1 MAKKRCRGII
11 DSKEVETTQLLFIS
25 QWICGEDLIIACMDC
40 LKFLL
45 ASFLPSQH
53 DVCTRRDHNKVEFYL
68 GNSVMVHSQLTLNP
82 KPSYGKEELPIE
94 EPGSTECT
102 KNRTRAW
109 GEECRAYHN
118 VLTNNLLLQGIYCCC
133 TPDKEKRKRSFNFS

>member
-1 MAKKRCRGII
+1 MKQYRCALVNVMAKKRCRGII

-53 DVCTRRDHNKVEFYL
+53 DVCTHRNHNNKVEFYQ
-68 GNSVMVHSQLTLNP
+68 GNSAMVHSQLSHN
-82 KPSYGKEELPIE
+82 K
-94 EPGSTECT
+94 GSQ
-102 KNRTRAW
+102 W
-109 GEECRAYHN
+109 MMVH
-118 VLTNNLLLQGIYCCC
+118 
-133 TPDKEKRKRSFNFS
+133 